1 MELAVTS
8 IQAEAVGEMER
19 MAEQALSPFLELFI
33 KQLVAVA
40 AAVELYFQ
48 GELAVLVAA
57 ERHAEPLV
65 LEEVLI
71 LHQ

>member
-1 MELAVTS
+1 VELVVTS
-8 IQAEAVGEMER
+8 IQTEAVGEMER

-40 AAVELYFQ
+40 AAVVHHF
-48 GELAVLVAA
+48 LAALADLVAA

-71 LHQ
+71 LRQ